1 MPHELS
7 RRGFGKAVAF
17 GIAAAL
23 WPFGCRPKESSYPT
37 PATVPTL
44 DSTLPSVEN
53 GSVLNPETG
62 ELAALNPA
70 LNPPDYLPSSTR
82 GATPLEQVPG
92 GLHTKMS
99 VQSYASIAFLLA
111 AEQPGTAIA
120 GSTQQE
126 LLSHETTTILD
137 AFAQRAG
144 IEIVQVWDG
153 GDEVASVMIGTN
165 EQGQEVV
172 FWLRE
177 QDGAFSSRPDR
188 LPSNNPAS
196 VRFAKIAL
204 PQGTHAQFQWGEDG
218 HLYLF
223 AQGEGVPRRW
233 FAPSY
238 ANGTSPEG
246 IAQGWVLDRGEVE
259 VLHLIEGDTGG
270 MYETMRM
277 GLEDTTNNKQYE
289 ITIAVHEMF
298 GVRLNGAVPAN
309 IEELVR
315 RRGINIHEAGDGIVP
330 VLVEIRPITAYHEE
344 EHGKRLI
351 QRLGSS
357 YIALSPE
364 IRVINGRQTIVTT
377 QFVSDGLMRHAIDH
391 EYPLIGNVV
400 MDTFTDFVLGGLAI
414 TTQDIVQQA
423 NTDPT
428 RGTRP
433 LYDLMFEFVDGY
445 ILDEHLDL
453 SGAHFNAS
461 GDIEDATGII
471 IAYQDEKGD
480 YWDARTGVLMLT
492 RQQLIEKVAD
502 FYNNGGVL
510 VELDS

>member
-1 MPHELS
+1 MARPADTEPRNTL
-7 RRGFGKAVAF
+7 RAVGKAAIVVAEI
-17 GIAAAL
+17 GVPLVAL
-23 WPFGCRPKESSYPT
+23 SACKPDAHVDIIDSSQVETLPNVPADTTGESQEVVLPQE
-37 PATVPTL
+37 PAPGPTL
-44 DSTLPSVEN
+44 T
-53 GSVLNPETG
+53 PEAG
-62 ELAALNPA
+62 RHASESPA

-196 VRFAKIAL
+196 ARFAKIAL
-204 PQGTHAQFQWGEDG
+204 PQGTHAQLQWGEDG

-246 IAQGWVLDRGEVE
+246 IAQGWVLDQGEVE

-277 GLEDTTNNKQYE
+277 GLKDTTNNKQYE

-357 YIALSPE
+357 
-364 IRVINGRQTIVTT
+364 
-377 QFVSDGLMRHAIDH
+377 
-391 EYPLIGNVV
+391 
-400 MDTFTDFVLGGLAI
+400 
-414 TTQDIVQQA
+414 
-423 NTDPT
+423 
-428 RGTRP
+428 
-433 LYDLMFEFVDGY
+433 
-445 ILDEHLDL
+445 
-453 SGAHFNAS
+453 
-461 GDIEDATGII
+461 
-471 IAYQDEKGD
+471 
-480 YWDARTGVLMLT
+480 
-492 RQQLIEKVAD
+492 
-502 FYNNGGVL
+502 
-510 VELDS
+510 